1 VSRRIALVLP
11 ACVLAAGLLAFSP
24 AVTPADTRDD
34 DTAAPAGPLAAARLG
49 AAALG
54 RSGSLRS
61 GLALPGARVE
71 IPLEWEGASG
81 GPVPYR
87 WLPVLGTTVTL
98 GDASLEGHLSP
109 DGAGFSARAPGSPG
123 VYALSV
129 GDGAAAA
136 LVDGWRLIV
145 KVPGERV
152 RGGRLNGYFIGEYPR
167 DARPAFRP
175 PAGFIEVTPAN
186 RDLYVSRHF
195 RIGEFVTKDQVD
207 RWPKY
212 VVIDPRLI
220 DKLELVM
227 QELQAMGVRADRMV
241 VMSGYRTPQYN
252 LQGVGRGRASLSRHQ
267 YGDAADVWVDN
278 EGDWHMSDLN
288 GDGRRD
294 AGDARV
300 MLRAVERVEA
310 KHPELAGGAGIYPAN
325 RVRGPFIHIDV
336 RGQKERW

>member
-1 VSRRIALVLP
+1 VSRRIMLALP
-11 ACVLAAGLLAFSP
+11 AGLLAAGLLAFSP
-24 AVTPADTRDD
+24 ADPPAPSRDD
-34 DTAAPAGPLAAARLG
+34 DPAARASARLG

-61 GLALPGARVE
+61 SLALPGANVD
-71 IPLEWEGASG
+71 IPLDWDGAAD
-81 GPVPYR
+81 GPVRYR
-87 WLPVLGTTVTL
+87 WLPVLGTTATL
-98 GDASLEGHLSP
+98 GDASLGGYLARE
-109 DGAGFSARAPGSPG
+109 GAGFSARAPGSPG

-129 GDGAAAA
+129 GDAAGAA
-136 LVDGWRLIV
+136 LVEDWRLIV
-145 KVPGERV
+145 TVPGERV

-167 DARPAFRP
+167 DAGSAFRP
-175 PAGFIEVTPAN
+175 PEGYIEVTPAN
-186 RDLYVSRHF
+186 RDLYVSRRF
-195 RIGEFVTKDQVD
+195 RIGEFVTKDQAD

-227 QELQAMGVRADRMV
+227 QELEAMGVRADRMV

-252 LQGVGRGRASLSRHQ
+252 RQGVGRGRASLSRHQ
-267 YGDAADVWVDN
+267 YGAAADVWVDN

-294 AGDARV
+294 ADDARV

-310 KHPELAGGAGIYPAN
+310 KHPELAGGAGVYPAN

-336 RGQKERW
+336 RGHRARW